1 MLVMWAHVHPPGEN
15 VPERRHVGGGGRSV
29 RGPPAAKSWRAAEV
43 AQAVAALGQR
53 ADLNEGGSGEGGTG
67 AGILHC
73 HQSLEG
79 DRGGGGGGG
88 G

>member
-15 VPERRHVGGGGRSV
+15 ASERGHVGGGGRSV
-29 RGPPAAKSWRAAEV
+29 HCPPATQSWRAAEV

-53 ADLNEGGSGEGGTG
+53 AHLNEGGSGEGGTG
-67 AGILHC
+67 AGILHW

-79 DRGGGGGGG
+79 DRGGG
-88 G
+88 